1 MSAAALGARARP
13 WPDVAGSWA
22 ASMACA
28 SSVGGALALAPPFL
42 ALALA
47 ASDIISPTPAQMTT
61 AIKHLLTDMPVDDG
75 SLPRLPS
82 RLLQSEQIRF
92 LAPGT
97 AVPRTSPSIVMV
109 SSWFFWN
116 RIVRHFHPPRPAP
129 HHNLSP

>member
-1 MSAAALGARARP
+1 
-13 WPDVAGSWA
+13 
-22 ASMACA
+22 
-28 SSVGGALALAPPFL
+28 
-42 ALALA
+42 
-47 ASDIISPTPAQMTT
+47 MTT

-109 SSWFFWN
+109 SSWFFWK
-116 RIVRHFHPPRPAP
+116 RIGRHVHDAGHAP
-129 HHNLSP
+129 LLEITPQHERITTMIERTPTQGP